1 MYQLDA
7 VEEEEAAEEV
17 ARLDGES
24 VLYVRE
30 EDDGLA
36 GPLCWELL
44 AHRRPLVAFVLGL
57 SNSRSSAA
65 VDSSQTVSGS
75 GTGAF
80 SIFPSSKPMDLDLN
94 ITRDLVRMRGH
105 GGGGPKLGCTDVLS
119 RCCAMAEP
127 KY

>member
-57 SNSRSSAA
+57 SNSRSAKAWICSSAT

-94 ITRDLVRMRGH
+94 ITRDLVRM
-105 GGGGPKLGCTDVLS
+105 
-119 RCCAMAEP
+119 
-127 KY
+127 